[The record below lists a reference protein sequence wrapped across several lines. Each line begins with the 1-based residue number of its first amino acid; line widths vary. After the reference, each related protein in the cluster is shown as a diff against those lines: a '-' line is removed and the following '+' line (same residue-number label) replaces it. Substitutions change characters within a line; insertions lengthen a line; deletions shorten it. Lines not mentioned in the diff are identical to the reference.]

1 MAESVSGEWGHASKF
16 ALAAAAGAVAL
27 GIIVYVFGLSQFT
40 NCISVLIFEVLLIFA
55 LRSWRGK
62 RGILGLSYGEACGYS
77 IVIILIYS
85 LLIAIWAV
93 VFFEV
98 IAPEI
103 IPGKLEQLAQ
113 KFRQRHINIWQFN
126 TAVKLI
132 KPLLDAPVLFLITL
146 VGNVFIL
153 IILSLITAIFFI
165 RKRASPFDPAFIPSD
180 NPYSPY
186 SSDSNQPS
194 VDA

>member
-1 MAESVSGEWGHASKF
+1 MNKPVSGEWAHATKF

-27 GIIVYVFGLSQFT
+27 GIIVYVCGLSQFT
-40 NCISVLIFEVLLIFA
+40 NCISVLIFEVLLVFA

-62 RGILGLSYGEACGYS
+62 RGILGLSYGEAFGYS
-77 IVIILIYS
+77 ILVILIYS
-85 LLIAIWAV
+85 LLIALWAIL
-93 VFFEV
+93 FFEV

-113 KFRQRHINIWQFN
+113 KFLQRHINIWQFN

-132 KPLLDAPVLFLITL
+132 KPLLDSPVLFMATL

-153 IILSLITAIFFI
+153 GIFSLITTIFFI
-165 RKRASPFDPAFIPSD
+165 RKPSSPLDPANIPL
-180 NPYSPY
+180 NTPYLPY
-186 SSDSNQPS
+186 
-194 VDA
+194 